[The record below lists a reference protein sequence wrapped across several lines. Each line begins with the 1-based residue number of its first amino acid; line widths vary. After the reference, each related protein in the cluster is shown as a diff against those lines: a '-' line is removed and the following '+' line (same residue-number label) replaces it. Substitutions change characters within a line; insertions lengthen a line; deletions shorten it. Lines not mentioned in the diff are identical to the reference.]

1 MTDTQSN
8 TTIGEGIVGAITCHT
23 AKDAPVVF
31 EVTDEELR
39 IEDEG
44 GGSRPM
50 RSATAQSGQPGRGR
64 WSARR

>member
-44 GGSRPM
+44 RE
-50 RSATAQSGQPGRGR
+50 ADL
-64 WSARR
+64 